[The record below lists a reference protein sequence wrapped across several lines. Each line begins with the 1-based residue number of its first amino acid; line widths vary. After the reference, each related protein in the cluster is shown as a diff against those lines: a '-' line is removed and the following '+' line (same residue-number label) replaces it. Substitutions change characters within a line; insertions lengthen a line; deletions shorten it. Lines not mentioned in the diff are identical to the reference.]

1 MGFLDKFIRLN
12 GSDRPVH
19 AKTVKGPSTILR
31 EHGINPLSLKFSYG
45 QDGCLTVS
53 GPPVSQS
60 DCKRICEVLETIPNV
75 KSVKSNFSTT
85 WSKPG
90 PVPEFKKTTG

>member
-1 MGFLDKFIRLN
+1 LGFLDKFTKSPSN
-12 GSDRPVH
+12 RPIH
-19 AKTVKGPSTILR
+19 AETVKGPSAVLR

-45 QDGCLTVS
+45 QDGSLTVS

-60 DCKRICEVLETIPNV
+60 DCKHICEVLETIPNV
-75 KSVKSNFSTT
+75 KSVCTNFSTA

-90 PVPEFKKTTG
+90 PVPEFKTTTD